1 VTDLTANEA
10 EPGALEAGRQVATQL
25 ERSLG
30 DALVAVYL
38 HGSAVLGGFRWDR
51 SDLDVLA
58 VSRRALNDAEVAAI
72 GGGLP
77 ALTYPA
83 NGLEF
88 SLMTA
93 EEARLTAPPSP
104 RFQIH
109 VTTRARDRVTKV
121 VDGRRRG
128 ADPDLLLHIVACR
141 ERGVALLGPPPKQV
155 FPEVSH
161 ALVLAAMEREIDWA
175 VSHGPPPEY
184 TVLTAC
190 RTWRYASEGVIGSK
204 VEAGEWTLIRL
215 GAEPVVTAALK
226 RQRGGEAELTRTAVL
241 DFVERMHSRL
251 RGLPS

>member
-1 VTDLTANEA
+1 MTNLTANEP
-10 EPGALEAGRQVATQL
+10 EPRALEAGRHVATQL

-30 DALVAVYL
+30 NALVAAYL

-58 VSRRALNDAEVAAI
+58 VSGRALNDAEVAAI

-88 SLMTA
+88 SLLTA
-93 EEARLTAPPSP
+93 EEARLTPPSSP

-109 VTTRARDRVTKV
+109 VTTRGWDRVTKV

-128 ADPDLLLHIVACR
+128 GDPDLLLHIVACR
-141 ERGVALLGPPPKQV
+141 ERGVALIGPPPRQV

-161 ALVLAAMEREIDWA
+161 AIVLAAMEREIDWA
-175 VSHGPPPEY
+175 VSHEPPLEY

-190 RTWRYASEGVIGSK
+190 RAWRYACEGVIGSK
-204 VEAGEWTLIRL
+204 VEAGEWALIKL
-215 GAEPVVTAALK
+215 GDEPVVTAALK

-241 DFVERMHSRL
+241 DFAGRMHSRL
-251 RGLPS
+251 GG